1 MKKLIS
7 FYTIVLALFVFLGNF
22 TSCEKKEAFKKQL
35 ESGGYKA
42 VITSEQPPHVGINIW
57 KIKIYSPDGKL
68 LTGANINVNGYMPP
82 MPGMPEMSFD
92 YPVEDKGSYYV
103 SKVNLSMAGTWQ
115 ITIKAEKDG
124 KVAVFKFGF
133 NL

>member
-7 FYTIVLALFVFLGNF
+7 LYTFIFAVIFIGVFS
-22 TSCEKKEAFKKQL
+22 SCEKKEAFKKEL
-35 ESGGYKA
+35 ESNGYKA
-42 VITSEQPPHVGINIW
+42 VITSDQPPHVGINIW

-68 LTGANINVNGYMPP
+68 LTGAKVSVNGYMPP

-92 YPVEDKGSYYV
+92 YPVEDKGSYYE

-115 ITIKAEKDG
+115 MTIKAEKDG
-124 KVAVFKFGF
+124 KVVAFKFGF

>member
-7 FYTIVLALFVFLGNF
+7 FYTILLAFLLLVTF

-35 ESGGYKA
+35 ESSGYKA

-68 LTGANINVNGYMPP
+68 LTGAKVSVNGYMPP

-92 YPVEDKGSYYV
+92 YPVEDKGSYYE

>member
-7 FYTIVLALFVFLGNF
+7 FYTFLLAFLLLGIF

-68 LTGANINVNGYMPP
+68 LTGANVSVNGYMPP

-92 YPVEDKGSYYV
+92 YPVEDKGSYYE

-124 KVAVFKFGF
+124 KVAIFKFGF

>member
-7 FYTIVLALFVFLGNF
+7 FYTILLAFLLLVTF
-22 TSCEKKEAFKKQL
+22 TSCEKKEALKKQL

-68 LTGANINVNGYMPP
+68 LTGAKVSVNGYMPP

-92 YPVEDKGSYYV
+92 YPVEDKGSYYE